1 MEGDIIYFS
10 LCAFVLFDLLQRA
23 GITFIIFKIQYIY
36 FKDVEEN
43 KKEESKEK
51 RTREKDRRTITG
63 EVWKRREIKAEMPST
78 RSCTLKSVWTVGW
91 GKENISQPHLST
103 VDLLYQLQ
111 APEHLWS
118 LSSLLCSDLSNNTA
132 AFFGKCHS
140 AFSLSLKKDT
150 HGVRGIKF

>member
-63 EVWKRREIKAEMPST
+63 EV
-78 RSCTLKSVWTVGW
+78 
-91 GKENISQPHLST
+91 
-103 VDLLYQLQ
+103 
-111 APEHLWS
+111 
-118 LSSLLCSDLSNNTA
+118 
-132 AFFGKCHS
+132 
-140 AFSLSLKKDT
+140 
-150 HGVRGIKF
+150 